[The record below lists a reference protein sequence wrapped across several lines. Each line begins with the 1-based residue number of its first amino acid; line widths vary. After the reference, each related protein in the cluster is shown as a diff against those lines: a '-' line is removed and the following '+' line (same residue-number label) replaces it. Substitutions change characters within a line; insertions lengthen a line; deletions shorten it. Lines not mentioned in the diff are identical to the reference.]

1 MEKLLEEIGLTEG
14 ESKVYLGLLKLGATK
29 VGPLLTE
36 SGVSSS
42 KIYKILERLERK
54 GLVGHSVIDNI
65 KNFKAMPLNSVVDY
79 MKENEKKM
87 QQKRELLEKKIP
99 EFQEDLLISKG
110 MSEAFVYHGFK
121 AVKNFLYNMIETLNS
136 DETYYVMGARYEK
149 RIFGVRPFFKDFH
162 LKRSEKKIKLKMLAN
177 HETKGNIEPETFKF
191 GAVKF
196 LPDYLLTNMH
206 VFLFRENTFMI
217 LWSKNPIA
225 FYIKNEDVTKS
236 FSAYFNAFWK
246 IAKK

>member
-87 QQKRELLEKKIP
+87 QQKR
-99 EFQEDLLISKG
+99 
-110 MSEAFVYHGFK
+110 
-121 AVKNFLYNMIETLNS
+121 LN
-136 DETYYVMGARYEK
+136 
-149 RIFGVRPFFKDFH
+149 PH
-162 LKRSEKKIKLKMLAN
+162 
-177 HETKGNIEPETFKF
+177 
-191 GAVKF
+191 
-196 LPDYLLTNMH
+196 
-206 VFLFRENTFMI
+206 
-217 LWSKNPIA
+217 
-225 FYIKNEDVTKS
+225 
-236 FSAYFNAFWK
+236 
-246 IAKK
+246 